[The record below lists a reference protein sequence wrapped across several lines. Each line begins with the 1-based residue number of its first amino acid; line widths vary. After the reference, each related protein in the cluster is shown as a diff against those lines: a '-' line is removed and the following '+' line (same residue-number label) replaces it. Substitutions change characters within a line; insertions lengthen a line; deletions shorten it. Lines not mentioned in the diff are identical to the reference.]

1 MVLLRGQTQTALV
14 LGVMAMAFLGCQ
26 GPFPQS
32 TLHPTA
38 DFGAHID
45 DLFRWIFWFA
55 VGVFVVVELLLVYVV
70 IRYRAR
76 PGAPEPQRVHGN
88 TLLEIGWTLVPAL
101 ILILIAA
108 PTIQTI
114 FRTDGTPGEGALEVD
129 VIGHQWWWEY
139 RYPEFGITT
148 ANELHVQQGRPV
160 SLRLTSQDV
169 IHSFWAPR
177 LGGKRDLIQG
187 RTNRIAF
194 TPESVGVFLGQCAEF
209 CGESH
214 AKMGLRVMVDDAAT
228 FAAWAERER
237 AAVAPLDSLSSPVR
251 AGLEAFRVVR
261 EPASNSCIACH
272 TVQGVSFGVL
282 GPNLTHV
289 ASRTTIAAGALPNT
303 PEGLARWLRDPLAE
317 KPGSKMPRIDL
328 SEDEI
333 AALVA
338 YLQSLR

>member
-1 MVLLRGQTQTALV
+1 MALQRGHTQAALALGALL
-14 LGVMAMAFLGCQ
+14 MPILGCQ
-26 GPFPQS
+26 GPFPQT
-32 TLHPTA
+32 TLSPVA
-38 DFGAHID
+38 DFGVQVD

-55 VGVFVVVELLLVYVV
+55 LGVFAVVESLLVYVL

-88 TLLEIGWTLVPAL
+88 TLLEIGWTMVPAI

-114 FRTDGTPGEGALEVD
+114 FRTDGTPPDGALEVD

-148 ANELHVQQGRPV
+148 ANELRLPRGRPV

-177 LGGKRDLIQG
+177 LGGKRDVIAG
-187 RTNRIAF
+187 RTNRLAF
-194 TPESVGVFLGQCAEF
+194 TADSVGVFFGQCAEF

-214 AKMGLRVMVDDAAT
+214 AKMGLRVVVEEPTD
-228 FAAWAERER
+228 FAAWVARER
-237 AAVAPLDSLSSPVR
+237 AAPAPADSLSDLAR
-251 AGLEAFRVVR
+251 RGLEAYRLVR

-289 ASRTTIAAGALPNT
+289 GSRATIAAAALPNT
-303 PEGLARWLRDPLAE
+303 AEGLARWLRDPPGE
-317 KPGSKMPRIDL
+317 KPGSKMPRINL
-328 SEDEI
+328 TDEEI
-333 AALVA
+333 SALVA
-338 YLQSLR
+338 YLHSLR